1 MKKRQNTSVQ
11 PNIKCDVESAPIIT
25 STKSD
30 MFRRRQSMK
39 SYQSRSKPM
48 IICVALCAI
57 LFFTTLALLYRNS
70 SKDIFLSEEV
80 TLLELK
86 NARDL
91 LLQAKQQPLEKLR
104 QIDREKYTVRINTW
118 RRNDQLIAAVNHYLT
133 CPNIAQIQIV
143 WCDGANQPPMQ
154 LFEHNDKH
162 VSVVVERHSI
172 NSLNE
177 RFHILPDTYRGMPT
191 LGILSVDDDVL
202 RSCEA
207 INSGFYHWTDH
218 PDRIV
223 GFDFRVHM
231 ASNHSRDD
239 RIDRNPIWSYG
250 YLSST
255 QKRNQYSITLPRF
268 CFIHRHYLNLYME
281 YAPTRIIKT
290 VGDHFN
296 CEDIAMSFF
305 VSALTNGN
313 VPLLADFWASMPSMV
328 KLDSEHAISETDN
341 HKIIRD
347 ECVDKFGFLLG
358 LKDGYELLE
367 GTAGRKL
374 WGSFS
379 SKQTIYRSIFG
390 MGDNVDTQAF
400 EIRDDFVQSRKDF
413 TNNILSWK
421 DNSEKTGQKIPFQ
434 NLKDDLHNQMK
445 TFGLIKH

>member
-1 MKKRQNTSVQ
+1 M
-11 PNIKCDVESAPIIT
+11 
-25 STKSD
+25 
-30 MFRRRQSMK
+30 
-39 SYQSRSKPM
+39 M
-48 IICVALCAI
+48 IICLALCGI

-70 SKDIFLSEEV
+70 SKDIVLSEDI

-86 NARDL
+86 TARDL

-133 CPNIAQIQIV
+133 CPNVAEIQIV
-143 WCDGANQPPMQ
+143 WCDEKNQPPME
-154 LFEHNDKH
+154 LFEQNDKH

-231 ASNHSRDD
+231 ASNNRSRDD

-255 QKRNQYSITLPRF
+255 QKRNQYSMTLQRF

-347 ECVDKFGFLLG
+347 ECVDNFSFLLG

-367 GTAGRKL
+367 GTAGRNF
-374 WGSFS
+374 WGKFS
-379 SKQTIYRSIFG
+379 SKQLFHRSMFG
-390 MGDNVDTQAF
+390 MGDEVDTLSF
-400 EIRDDFVQSRKDF
+400 EIRNDFVQSRKDF
-413 TNNILSWK
+413 TNKILSWK

-434 NLKDDLHNQMK
+434 DLKDDLHNQMK
-445 TFGLIKH
+445 TLGLIDH